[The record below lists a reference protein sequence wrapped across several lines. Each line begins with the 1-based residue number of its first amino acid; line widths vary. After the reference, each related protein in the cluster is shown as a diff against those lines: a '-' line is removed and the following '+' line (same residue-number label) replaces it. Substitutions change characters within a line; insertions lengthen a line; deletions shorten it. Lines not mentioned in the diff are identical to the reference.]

1 MADPAMQQR
10 VDVVN
15 NGQRPDMGDS
25 PESAL
30 YSSFNDQQQAILLG
44 LEYKQR
50 VQALVDHAADKNY
63 GGIHVLHES
72 WTKAQLAIIQ
82 QYSPQYIEGTF
93 AEAVGE
99 HHLRV
104 DMRDYLRQ
112 IRALAEARPKVMATK
127 GELFHGQKLETLL
140 QTYYPEPQWAV
151 EGLLPEG
158 CIILAG
164 KPKHGK
170 SYLALTWALA
180 VAKQYK
186 CMDHFRVTNGDVL
199 CFSLE
204 DYAKRVQKRLQRLY
218 TTPSTRHTI
227 EFFYD
232 APKMSRGFG
241 ERLYAT
247 LAQRKSVRLVII
259 DTLRCIRDAQEGQYN
274 IYQEDSDFIG
284 GLNKAAQDAGTTIL
298 IIHHTRK
305 AKSDNVFEEISG
317 TGGLRGATSA
327 NMVLEETK
335 GEADGMLNI
344 EGKDFEHRMH
354 VALKR
359 KEDGSWGYVG
369 EGEIYQ
375 LRSNKRAVLDAIT
388 ALGDDANV
396 KAVFEASEIKS
407 YGSVKTM
414 LSRMVGLGEIGRTQN
429 GIYFVIQE
437 DRTAMRAE

>member
-1 MADPAMQQR
+1 MAEETTEE
-10 VDVVN
+10 VHVSN
-15 NGQRPDMGDS
+15 NGQRPAMGERSED
-25 PESAL
+25 AL
-30 YSSFNDQQQAILLG
+30 YSSLGEREQAVLHG
-44 LEYKQR
+44 LAYKER
-50 VQALVDHAADKNY
+50 VQAIVDHAADKTY
-63 GGIHVLHES
+63 GGLHFLHES
-72 WTKAQLAIIQ
+72 WTKAHLAMIYQ
-82 QYSPQYIEGTF
+82 FSPHFIEGTF
-93 AEAVGE
+93 VEVVGE

-104 DMRDYLRQ
+104 DFRDYLGQ
-112 IRALAEARPKVMATK
+112 IKLIAEARQKANPPA
-127 GELFHGQKLETLL
+127 GQLFYGQTLETLQ

-158 CIILAG
+158 CIILGG

-186 CMDHFRVTNGDVL
+186 CMDYYRVTGGDVL

-204 DYAKRVQKRLQRLY
+204 DYAKRVQKRIQRLY

-232 APKMSRGFG
+232 APKMSKGFG
-241 ERLYAT
+241 DRLYAT
-247 LAQRKSVRLVII
+247 LAKRKSVRLVII
-259 DTLRCIRDAQEGQYN
+259 DTLRCIRDSQTEQYN
-274 IYQEDSDFIG
+274 LYQEDSDFIG
-284 GLNKAAQDAGTTIL
+284 GLNKCAQDAGMTIL
-298 IIHHTRK
+298 IVHHTRK
-305 AKSDNVFEEISG
+305 AKSDDVFEEISG
-317 TGGLRGATSA
+317 TSGLRGATSA

-344 EGKDFEHRMH
+344 EGKDFEHRLH

-359 KEDGSWGYVG
+359 KEDGSWTYVG

-388 ALGDDANV
+388 SLGDDANV
-396 KAVFEASEIKS
+396 KTIFEASEIKS

-414 LSRMVGLGEIGRTQN
+414 LSRMVGLGEVGRTQN

-437 DRTAMRAE
+437 DRSVAKAE